1 MYCGSPENKL
11 NPTCESVML
20 RDYHPVPVAIFYSKS
35 RIGFVGADLYR
46 CGNAGCAFSAPQV
59 SDFRDHLLTCE
70 LSVDQMYL
78 ACFHCDKQFKHVPTL
93 MEHLKTHGVRRY
105 VPLKL
110 NYKGNIRNFCKQQ
123 VSDCGAIVVVIK

>member
-1 MYCGSPENKL
+1 M
-11 NPTCESVML
+11 
-20 RDYHPVPVAIFYSKS
+20 
-35 RIGFVGADLYR
+35 GAGLYR

-105 VPLKL
+105 ESDSPTLIGFL
-110 NYKGNIRNFCKQQ
+110 ANFNYENRGIQGYSGG
-123 VSDCGAIVVVIK
+123 SDLWVGLTLIWRVYPAGELIL